1 MSSAFSIFLVFS
13 TKYNLCVTFCHSQE
27 MYIVKGPSK
36 GRALAQEGDKNK
48 QNSLLNF
55 FHFICYK
62 PEEIQERKENTI
74 MKTKFGRIVS
84 VTAIIMVF
92 ATLMSVS
99 AFATSYG
106 DNAYTSV
113 QVTCSKTKGTCSA
126 VADNAFADKTYA
138 SVSIYNAGGTRI
150 GYVGDD
156 NDGFTCS
163 VSKKGSDIA
172 SAYGASSVKI
182 GSNYYTGASATDYAP
197 TTD

>member
-1 MSSAFSIFLVFS
+1 
-13 TKYNLCVTFCHSQE
+13 
-27 MYIVKGPSK
+27 MYIAKGPS
-36 GRALAQEGDKNK
+36 RRHTHAQGYDKNK
-48 QNSLLNF
+48 QKSLLNL
-55 FHFICYK
+55 FHFVCYK

-84 VTAIIMVF
+84 ATAIIMVF

-113 QVTCSKTKGTCSA
+113 QVTCSKAKGTCSA
-126 VADNAFADKTYA
+126 VADYAFADKTYA
-138 SVSIYNAGGTRI
+138 SVSIYDADGTRI
-150 GYVGDD
+150 GYFGDD
-156 NDGFTCS
+156 NDGFKCS
-163 VSKKGSDIA
+163 VSKEGSNIA

-197 TTD
+197 ADD